1 MKDIT
6 KHYDAGDVTI
16 VWKPAKCIHA
26 AECVKALPKVYN
38 PKVKPWITPENAT
51 AEDIRQQIK
60 KCPSGALSYTENNKP
75 EISESKTNSMPS
87 MQVAPNGP
95 LLFHGDVELKN
106 ADGSS
111 EVKSKITAFCRCGG
125 SANKPYCDGSHKQKG
140 FEG

>member
-38 PKVKPWITPENAT
+38 PKAKPWITPENAS

-60 KCPSGALSYTENNKP
+60 KCPSGALSYIENNQP
-75 EISESKTNSMPS
+75 ETNESKSESMPS

-95 LLFHGDVELKN
+95 FLFHGDLELKN
-106 ADGSS
+106 ADGSL
-111 EVKSKITAFCRCGG
+111 EVKSKVTAFCRCGG
-125 SANKPYCDGSHKQKG
+125 SANKPYCDGSHKQNG